1 MSANDSVYSEKIGY
15 AFLKTFFTPSL
26 RIISC
31 KCVLSIFFNFFVRQY
46 RSVIFPGRIPVAK
59 VDHPLDNKIPFT
71 PSWITIYL
79 DFIGFWIRTITF
91 FLRRYGRRA
100 YKLTGELIV
109 HIGKL
114 YAYAAEIYRKNLST
128 TKRPFY
134 VAHPRFILIHL
145 LDPHLM
151 CIPSLHVMVAI
162 YTYTMFACI
171 ARQLGEE
178 EKLKEQIDEM
188 KQGALAIC
196 QAVLYTKQHSV
207 NCIPAALYAMVRFR
221 PDLFSPEEAEDFTS
235 MLFSQAPSADKA
247 PLGCRVHPAFAP
259 ASKLS
264 ETTQAEIKSYIL
276 ALYRRFLEE
285 GKTAKSWEEPLVN
298 FLRGMK

>member
-1 MSANDSVYSEKIGY
+1 MSANDSVYSEKIVY

-26 RIISC
+26 SKVSR
-31 KCVLSIFFNFFVRQY
+31 KCVLSIFLNFFIRQY
-46 RSVIFPGRIPVAK
+46 RSVMFPGRIPVAK
-59 VDHPLDNKIPFT
+59 VDHPLDEKIPFV

-91 FLRRYGRRA
+91 FLRRYGRRV
-100 YKLTGELIV
+100 YKLIGEFIA

-114 YAYAAEIYRKNLST
+114 YAYAAEIYRENLST

-134 VAHPRFILIHL
+134 IAHPRFILIHL

-162 YTYTMFACI
+162 YTYKMFARI
-171 ARQLGEE
+171 AKQLGEE
-178 EKLKEQIDEM
+178 EKLREQIDEM

-207 NCIPAALYAMVRFR
+207 NCIPAALYAMVCFC
-221 PDLFSPEEAEDFTS
+221 PDLFPPEEAEDFTS
-235 MLFSQAPSADKA
+235 LLFSPAPSPDKA
-247 PLGCRVHPAFAP
+247 PPGSRVHPAFAP
-259 ASKLS
+259 SPKLN
-264 ETTQAEIKSYIL
+264 ETVQEEIKSHIL
-276 ALYRRFLEE
+276 ALYRRFLAE
-285 GKTAKSWEEPLVN
+285 GKTAKSWGEPLVN
-298 FLRGMK
+298 FLRTI